1 MGTRHFIRATIKLT
15 PVESNRC
22 REKIVFTMNE
32 GESVPYYKDYT
43 NNAIRGAITAA
54 CFATFFLIIA
64 VINHFKWKPPVDGDS
79 LNEYDLQ
86 CEEKEERD
94 EKDIV
99 KISECVQPFDAD
111 IVKVKP
117 FDAEVVKDKPCDSQE
132 IVQPFDTEKLAEERV
147 LVEKIEVEE
156 EEEEEEEEKVGTDN
170 LGFED

>member
-1 MGTRHFIRATIKLT
+1 MG
-15 PVESNRC
+15 
-22 REKIVFTMNE
+22 
-32 GESVPYYKDYT
+32 
-43 NNAIRGAITAA
+43 
-54 CFATFFLIIA
+54 A

-99 KISECVQPFDAD
+99 KISECVQPFDAGV
-111 IVKVKP
+111 VKV
-117 FDAEVVKDKPCDSQE
+117 KPCDSQE

-147 LVEKIEVEE
+147 LVEKSEE
-156 EEEEEEEEKVGTDN
+156 EEEDVKEEEVDEEKVGTDN

>member
-1 MGTRHFIRATIKLT
+1 
-15 PVESNRC
+15 
-22 REKIVFTMNE
+22 MNE
-32 GESVPYYKDYT
+32 GEAVPYYKDYT

-64 VINHFKWKPPVDGDS
+64 IINHFKWKPPVDGDS

-99 KISECVQPFDAD
+99 KISECVQPFDAGV
-111 IVKVKP
+111 VKVKP
-117 FDAEVVKDKPCDSQE
+117 FDAEVVKAQPFDTDDVKVQPCDSQE
-132 IVQPFDTEKLAEERV
+132 IVQPFDMEKLAEERV
-147 LVEKIEVEE
+147 LVEKNEE
-156 EEEEEEEEKVGTDN
+156 ELEEEKEAEKVGTDN

>member
-1 MGTRHFIRATIKLT
+1 MGNQISALSL
-15 PVESNRC
+15 SNTSC
-22 REKIVFTMNE
+22 DKGVEKIIVSTMNE

-99 KISECVQPFDAD
+99 KISECVQPFDAGV
-111 IVKVKP
+111 VKVKP
-117 FDAEVVKDKPCDSQE
+117 FDAEEVKDRPCDSQE

-147 LVEKIEVEE
+147 LVEKSNEEEVEE
-156 EEEEEEEEKVGTDN
+156 EDAEKVG
-170 LGFED
+170 